1 MPLRQHMLV
10 PADGLAA
17 SDGGGDLV
25 ELAIKADH
33 DDMPSGLRPG
43 DRVDILAAFSDGL
56 HKAAAQPLVAS
67 AEVVRVLQDSGGL
80 GGGRRQTGV
89 QVRVAANRA
98 SSVAASITNGR
109 VFVVKDLS
117 PQGRSAAAGSAPTSI
132 TPPSD
137 ATLDGGNQEPP
148 REQSS
153 EPGGSP

>member
-1 MPLRQHMLV
+1 MLV
-10 PADGLAA
+10 PADGLAS
-17 SDGGGDLV
+17 SDGGDLV

-33 DDMPSGLRPG
+33 DDMPFGLRPG
-43 DRVDILAAFSDGL
+43 DRVDVLATFSDGL

-67 AEVVRVLQDSGGL
+67 AEVVRVLEDSGGL

-98 SSVAASITNGR
+98 SSVAAAIANGR

-117 PQGRSAAAGSAPTSI
+117 PQGGSAAAGSPPTSI
-132 TPPSD
+132 TPSD

-148 REQSS
+148 RVQSS